1 LIRLRPQKQSRFSH
15 LPLLLLVVVL
25 LAGSLVSVQAQERQ
39 ELVEKRERLIA
50 EIKQTEEEL
59 KTTKQNRENALERY
73 LTLQSQVRKRQ
84 LLINTLGEE
93 ITYIDQSVERTQLVI
108 QALDQDVERL
118 EAEFANIVRTAY
130 RQKLNSSRLA
140 FLLSAD
146 SFNDALQRWRY
157 LKQYE
162 AYREKQA
169 RLILETRETLV
180 DKINTL
186 EQRKIEKQDLLASE
200 RSQKKQLDQELKD
213 RNALLKD
220 LTSSEEKLVQELEKQ
235 RKQQEKLDSAI
246 EAIIFAEA
254 DKNRAEARTSAALPD
269 NSAASV
275 ENVAELSGEFE
286 RWRGKLPWPVQSG
299 TVARS
304 FGEQPHPRFQN
315 LTVNNNGIDISTESS
330 PNVYAV
336 FEGRVAGTQF
346 IPGYQNMVII
356 QHGNYYTVYSQLE
369 TVNVKRNDQIRAGQV
384 IGKLSNQ
391 KQELHFE
398 VWKEKKRLNP
408 AYWIS
413 RT

>member
-1 LIRLRPQKQSRFSH
+1 MNLYRMLRFV
-15 LPLLLLVVVL
+15 LVTVVL
-25 LAGSLVSVQAQERQ
+25 LGVAMSLQAQERQ
-39 ELVEKRERLIA
+39 ALVEKRKRLVA
-50 EIKQTEEEL
+50 EIEKTEKEL
-59 KTTKQNRENALERY
+59 NTTKKNRENALERY
-73 LTLQSQVRKRQ
+73 LKLQNQVRKRQ

-93 ITYIDQSVERTQLVI
+93 IDYIDKSVDRTNRVI
-108 QALDQDVERL
+108 EALDQDVKRL
-118 EAEFANIVRTAY
+118 EEEFSNMIRSAY

-169 RLILETRETLV
+169 RLILETRATLV
-180 DKINTL
+180 EKISTL
-186 EQRKIEKQDLLASE
+186 EQRKIEKKQLLVSE
-200 RSQKKQLDQELKD
+200 RDQKKQLDQELKD
-213 RNALLKD
+213 RNLLLKD
-220 LTSSEEKLVQELEKQ
+220 LTSSEEKLAQELEKQ
-235 RKQQEKLDSAI
+235 RKQQEELDKAI
-246 EAIIFAEA
+246 EKIIFAEA
-254 DKNRAEARTSAALPD
+254 DRNRAEARTSAALRD
-269 NSAASV
+269 NSAAAA
-275 ENVAELSGEFE
+275 ENVAELSGEFQ
-286 RWRGKLPWPVQSG
+286 RWKGKLPWPVQSG
-299 TVARS
+299 EVARS
-304 FGEQPHPRFQN
+304 FGEQPHPRFKN
-315 LTVNNNGIDISTESS
+315 LTINNNGIDISTQQN

-356 QHGNYYTVYSQLE
+356 QHGNYYTVYSNLE
-369 TVNVKRNDQIRAGQV
+369 TVNVKRNDSISAGQV
-384 IGKLSNQ
+384 IGQLSTQ